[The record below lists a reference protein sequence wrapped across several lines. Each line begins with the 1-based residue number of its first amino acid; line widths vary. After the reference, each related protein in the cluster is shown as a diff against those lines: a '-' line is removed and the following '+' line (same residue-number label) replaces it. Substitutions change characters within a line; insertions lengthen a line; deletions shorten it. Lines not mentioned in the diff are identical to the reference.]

1 MIQRKYLRLIG
12 VWICIIL
19 AIKVSSIYHLDKKT
33 ITLFVVAFGFITQ
46 AFSGLVAVIGLLPIV
61 GPVVAKVLAWPLF
74 LTINGIA
81 YLVTLVA
88 VGKGKKKKVIES
100 RILVTVFLVGVIIG
114 FLLGK
119 IF

>member
-12 VWICIIL
+12 VWICLIL
-19 AIKVSSIYHLDKKT
+19 AVVASFVYHLDKKT
-33 ITLFVVAFGFITQ
+33 TTLLVVAFGFITQ
-46 AFSGLVAVIGLLPIV
+46 AFTGLVAVIALFPVI
-61 GPVVAKVLAWPLF
+61 GPVIAKVLAWPLF

-88 VGKGKKKKVIES
+88 IGKGKKKKVIES
-100 RILVTVFLVGVIIG
+100 RILVTVFLIGVLVG
-114 FLLGK
+114 FFLGK